1 MATNNSRLRYR
12 RCERAAGQMVWPATA
27 DGALRTVATRAR
39 RVVQAVRQETLQEGV
54 YLVPVRA
61 FIGIGWLRAFA
72 EKAIDPGWRDG
83 TRLMAFLEH
92 QLDAGRIVVPPY
104 QALVT
109 DVFLSHALTLA
120 WIVTL
125 GQLLAGIAI
134 ASGTLTTAALLGGI
148 FMNLNFLLAGAPD
161 PSAFY
166 IVIQAALWLSGA
178 GTILGVDAWIAARQL
193 GHRPSP
199 AFATPVAT
207 VLASLSIGIVVYAV
221 AHIRDWTP
229 AGSVHDPAAVLAVLA
244 AMAAT
249 WFTVLALR
257 GDCLSPAAGGQ
268 RSHAERSTP

>member
-1 MATNNSRLRYR
+1 MATNNSRLRYG

-72 EKAIDPGWRDG
+72 EKAIDPGWSDG

-148 FMNLNFLLAGAPD
+148 FMNFNFLLAGVPD

-166 IVIQAALWLSGA
+166 IVIQVVLLSA
-178 GTILGVDAWIAARQL
+178 GTGAVLGVDARLGQRVRFFAACPR
-193 GHRPSP
+193 GREPNVSIVP
-199 AFATPVAT
+199 ATALALAALAFGCALYAT
-207 VLASLSIGIVVYAV
+207 L
-221 AHIRDWTP
+221 HIRDWTP

-244 AMAAT
+244 FMVASWALIA
-249 WFTVLALR
+249 ALR
-257 GDCLSPAAGGQ
+257 GAS
-268 RSHAERSTP
+268 RSATERIAL